1 MKHKIVVITTHPI
14 QYYAPFFNLLSQTDQ
29 IELIVF
35 YTWGIDS
42 VNKFDPDFGKEIKW
56 DVPLLDGYEF
66 RFTKNTSKN
75 PGSHHFFGIINPNL
89 VKEIKEVNPDIIWV
103 WGWAFYSHLKVMAS
117 FKSKIPIWFRG
128 DSTLLDEKPSAS
140 FKKIIRYLFLKWVYS
155 KIDIAFSVGTHNTA
169 YFKRFGL
176 RNTQI
181 VPAPHAID
189 NNRFRELSIQNIEG
203 TDKLRRDLSIEK
215 DQYVMLF
222 VGKFQ
227 EKKYP
232 SFFVKVCNE
241 LKKSNV
247 IGVMVGAGKLEQKLK
262 NMSHNVIFQDFQ
274 NQTKLPLYYKMAD
287 ILIMPSL
294 GPGETWGLVINEALA
309 CGLPVA
315 ASGYCGGSIDLI
327 NQHNGFIFNPN
338 DGIDSFL
345 GKLSIF
351 RKQPRINFYKDFDSK
366 FNYQRIIDAVLNKVQ

>member
-1 MKHKIVVITTHPI
+1 MRHKLVVITTHPI
-14 QYYAPFFNLLSQTDQ
+14 QYYAPFFNLLSQVDH

-35 YTWGIDS
+35 YTWGVDS

-56 DVPLLDGYEF
+56 DIPLLEGYEF

-89 VKEIKEVNPDIIWV
+89 VKEIKEINPDVIWV
-103 WGWAFYSHLKVMAS
+103 WGWAFYSHLKVMTS
-117 FKSKIPIWFRG
+117 FKRKIPIWFRG
-128 DSTLLDEKPSAS
+128 DSTLLDEKPRAS
-140 FKKIIRYLFLKWVYS
+140 VKKIIRYLFLKWVYS
-155 KIDIAFSVGTHNTA
+155 KVDYSFSVGTNNTA
-169 YFKRFGL
+169 YYKRFGL
-176 RNTQI
+176 HDTQI
-181 VPAPHAID
+181 VLAPHAID
-189 NNRFRELSIQNIEG
+189 NNRFRELSIKNIEG
-203 TDKLRRDLSIEK
+203 ADKLRKELSIEK
-215 DQYVMLF
+215 NQYVMLF

-232 SFFVKVCNE
+232 TFFVKVCNE

-247 IGVMVGAGKLEQKLK
+247 IGVMVGAGELEQKLK
-262 NMSHNVIFQDFQ
+262 NISHNVIFQDFQ

-315 ASGYCGGSIDLI
+315 GSSYCGGSIDLI

-338 DGIDSFL
+338 DGIESFL
-345 GKLSIF
+345 EKFSIF
-351 RKQPRINFYKDFDSK
+351 RKQPRFDFYKEFNSK
-366 FNYQRIIDAVLNKVQ
+366 FNYQGIIDAVLNKVQ